1 MMAKGRKTKSKKTTS
16 RKVNG
21 KSAPDALTRR
31 LARLYTGALHDV
43 MRAMGLRDF
52 TLPPTIRAQT
62 VQKTVAGPAFT
73 LLGRVDR
80 NADPHQTLLDWT
92 GFLSKAKPG
101 HVVVIQA
108 NDNEVAHMGELSG
121 EVLKRKGVPGCV
133 IDGATRDVSFLIDM
147 KLPVY
152 ARYTTPRD
160 IVGYWLVGGMDV
172 PVKIGPVTVN
182 PGDYILA
189 DHDGI
194 IVLPKARAEEIVT
207 AAETASKTENKI
219 RTAVLAG
226 MDPQEAYLKYGKF

>member
-1 MMAKGRKTKSKKTTS
+1 
-16 RKVNG
+16 
-21 KSAPDALTRR
+21 
-31 LARLYTGALHDV
+31 
-43 MRAMGLRDF
+43 MRGMGMRDF
-52 TLPPTIRAQT
+52 TLPPTIRSQT
-62 VQKTVAGPAFT
+62 VQKTIAGPAFT

-92 GFLSKAKPG
+92 GFLSKAKPN

-121 EVLKRKGVPGCV
+121 EVLMRKGVPGCV

-172 PVKIGPVTVN
+172 PVKIGPVTIN

-189 DHDGI
+189 DHDGV
-194 IVLPKARAEEIVT
+194 IVLPKARAEEIIT

-219 RTAVLAG
+219 RTAILAG
-226 MDPQEAYLKYGKF
+226 MDPQAAYLKYGKF